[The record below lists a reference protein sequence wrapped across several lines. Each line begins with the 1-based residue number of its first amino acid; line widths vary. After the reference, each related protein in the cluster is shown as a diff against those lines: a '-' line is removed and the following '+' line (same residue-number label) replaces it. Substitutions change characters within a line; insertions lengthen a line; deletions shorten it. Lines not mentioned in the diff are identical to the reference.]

1 MEENTYLELF
11 EIQPTA
17 IRLLVLR
24 AMMQAGQSVSL
35 ADLEDRLD
43 TVDRSSIFRTL
54 TLFLSHHLIHSS
66 HTTSFTAST
75 TEQVHSNMPYAA
87 RRAHAK

>member
-1 MEENTYLELF
+1 MKEYMEENTYLELLTKR

-54 TLFLSHHLIHSS
+54 
-66 HTTSFTAST
+66 
-75 TEQVHSNMPYAA
+75 
-87 RRAHAK
+87 

>member
-1 MEENTYLELF
+1 MEENTYLELLTKR

-35 ADLEDRLD
+35 ADLEDR
-43 TVDRSSIFRTL
+43 TVQASSAP
-54 TLFLSHHLIHSS
+54 SPSS
-66 HTTSFTAST
+66 CHTTSSTALT